1 MSRSSGDRGQG
12 TSDHPCLSRDL
23 HHFAPGLDLSSL
35 APCPPPPPS
44 NWYNS
49 AIITGGAV
57 NKILV
62 ILTTEL
68 GLWLGGAE
76 MFCLDCP
83 DWHNENIVI
92 GEVIKGWRG
101 EERLGGMGGNLA
113 RFHFRCHDFAFQVL
127 LRDKFDQKMKSDC
140 CFFWV
145 SNVYNR
151 RTLLYDAGDNATGW
165 RQKPCHLRTVPVF
178 QQLRLSP
185 RSSQWWQIFLT
196 VANQHITQA
205 FCKPK

>member
-76 MFCLDCP
+76 MFCLDYP

-92 GEVIKGWRG
+92 GEVIKGWLR
-101 EERLGGMGGNLA
+101 EERGQRGWGAIWQSFILGVMTL
-113 RFHFRCHDFAFQVL
+113 HFR
-127 LRDKFDQKMKSDC
+127 S
-140 CFFWV
+140 FWEI
-145 SNVYNR
+145 NLIR
-151 RTLLYDAGDNATGW
+151 KW
-165 RQKPCHLRTVPVF
+165 
-178 QQLRLSP
+178 SP
-185 RSSQWWQIFLT
+185 T
-196 VANQHITQA
+196 VASFEFQMFTMDKHYLG
-205 FCKPK
+205 CWG